1 MFCKNCGKEMPEG
14 NQFCIYCGTP
24 IGDGLVNPETNP
36 QPSNPVVTDDDK
48 EAKKLCI
55 ASLICMYGAS
65 LISGVLS
72 YILPPL
78 APLFGTCAGLS
89 PIAAIV
95 LMIMAR
101 VKYPK
106 NKFAKI
112 LMWVYIVQ
120 IILALILFII
130 IVVVCFYTCST
141 MDTSGCG

>member
-36 QPSNPVVTDDDK
+36 QPSNPTTDDDK

-55 ASLICMYGAS
+55 ASLICMYAAS
-65 LISGVLS
+65 PIAGVLG
-72 YILPPL
+72 YCVPPL

-112 LMWVYIVQ
+112 LMWIYIVQ
-120 IILALILFII
+120 IILALLLFII
-130 IVVVCFYTCST
+130 LVVVCFYTCST